1 MKPKLLVA
9 CEFSGI
15 VRSAFAVRG
24 WDAWSCDILPTEIPG
39 QHIMDDVRNV
49 LDWGFDM
56 MIAFPPC
63 TYLANSGARWLY
75 EEPGRIEK
83 QRQALDF
90 VRTLMYAPIPR
101 IAIENPVGAISNAIR
116 KPDCIL
122 QPFEHGHGE
131 MKTTCL
137 WLKNLPAI
145 YPTNIVPGREQ
156 RIWKMPPSDTRQM
169 ERSRTYAGVALAFAS
184 QWGSADMPVQLD
196 MFRVDVPA

>member
-1 MKPKLLVA
+1 MKILVA

-15 VRSAFAVRG
+15 VRDEFLKLNH
-24 WDAWSCDILPTEIPG
+24 DCWSCDILPTEKPG
-39 QHIMDDVRNV
+39 PHIMDDVRNV
-49 LDWGFDM
+49 LDFGWDM

-75 EEPGRIEK
+75 EEPGRLEK

-116 KPDCIL
+116 KPSCIV

-137 WLKNLPAI
+137 WLKNLPLLK
-145 YPTNIVPGREQ
+145 PTQIVEGREQ
-156 RIWKMPPSDTRQM
+156 RVWKLPPSDTRWM
-169 ERSRTYAGVALAFAS
+169 ERSRTFTGIAQAMADQWSRPGWPMQLEMFA
-184 QWGSADMPVQLD
+184 A
-196 MFRVDVPA
+196 